1 MASIAKPCQLPA
13 GAWGR
18 EPPDHYTHRP
28 MAVPKQ
34 RQSHSRT
41 NKRRSQHK
49 ITAPSLSHCPRCH
62 APRLPHRVC
71 PNCGT
76 YAGREVIIQTAGSA
90 DDE

>member
-1 MASIAKPCQLPA
+1 
-13 GAWGR
+13 
-18 EPPDHYTHRP
+18 

-41 NKRRSQHK
+41 SKRRAQHK
-49 ITAPSLSHCPRCH
+49 IEAPGLRRCPRCGH
-62 APRLPHRVC
+62 ARRPHRVC

-76 YAGREVIIQTAGSA
+76 YAGREVVVRQPGVDT